1 VPVVDVQSATK
12 RYGDVVALSDVS
24 VAIEP
29 GVTGLLGPNGAGKT
43 TLLKLM
49 VGLIAPTSGAVRLW
63 DESPRSN
70 MGLYRRIGYC
80 PEGEALYGFMTGRAF
95 LAMNAG
101 LHGLNDPDG
110 AAQRA
115 LDQVD
120 LVEQAEKRIRAY
132 SRGMRQRIKMAQALL
147 HDPDVLLLDE
157 PLKGA
162 DPTQRRTLMDLVV
175 RLGQAGKTVVVSSHV
190 LHEVERMASEII
202 LIHRGR
208 LLASGDYHAIRE
220 AMDGRP
226 HKVSV
231 EADQPRRLAAVL
243 TEGDLVNGVDLQEGR
258 VVVDIADPSAFYR
271 ELPRVA
277 LDAEVRL
284 TEITSLD
291 EDLESVFRY
300 LVQ

>member
-1 VPVVDVQSATK
+1 MAVIGVQSATK
-12 RYGDVVALSDVS
+12 RFGDVVALSDVS
-24 VAIEP
+24 VEIEP

-49 VGLIAPTSGAVRLW
+49 AGLLAPTSGSVRLW
-63 DESPRSN
+63 EESPRAHPS
-70 MGLYRRIGYC
+70 LYRRIGYC
-80 PEGEALYGFMTGRAF
+80 PEGEALYDFMTGRAF
-95 LAMNAG
+95 LATHAE
-101 LHGLNDPDG
+101 LHGLADPAD

-115 LDQVD
+115 LAQVD
-120 LVEQAEKRIRAY
+120 LLGQAEKRIRAY

-162 DPTQRRTLMDLVV
+162 DPTQRRTLMDLTH
-175 RLGQAGKTVVVSSHV
+175 RLGQEGKTVVVSSHV

-226 HKVSV
+226 HKVSLA
-231 EADQPRRLAAVL
+231 ADEPRRLAAVL
-243 TEGDLVNGVDLQEGR
+243 TEGDLVNGVELQEGR
-258 VVVDIADPSAFYR
+258 VVVDIADPSTFYR
-271 ELPRVA
+271 ELPRAA

>member
-1 VPVVDVQSATK
+1 MAVIDVHSATK

-24 VAIEP
+24 VEIGA

-49 VGLIAPTSGAVRLW
+49 AGLLAPTSGTVQLW
-63 DESPRSN
+63 GESPRSRPS
-70 MGLYRRIGYC
+70 LYGRIGYC
-80 PEGEALYGFMTGRAF
+80 PEGETLYGFMTGRAF

-101 LHGLNDPDG
+101 LHGLDDPEG

-115 LDQVD
+115 LEHVD
-120 LVEQAEKRIRAY
+120 LLDQAEKRIRAY

-147 HDPDVLLLDE
+147 HDPDALLLDE

-162 DPTQRRTLMDLVV
+162 DPTQRRTLMELIV
-175 RLGQAGKTVVVSSHV
+175 RLGEAGKTVVVSSHV
-190 LHEVERMASEII
+190 LHEVERMASDIV

-208 LLASGDYHAIRE
+208 LLASGDYHAIRD

-226 HKVSV
+226 HKVSLA
-231 EADQPRRLAAVL
+231 ADAPRRLAAVL
-243 TEGDLVNGVDLQEGR
+243 TEGDLVNGVELQEGR
-258 VVVDIADPSAFYR
+258 VVVDVSDPSRFYR
-271 ELPRVA
+271 DLPRVA
-277 LDAEVRL
+277 LESEIRL
-284 TEITSLD
+284 TEIASLD

>member
-1 VPVVDVQSATK
+1 LAVINVDSATK

-24 VAIEP
+24 VEIEP

-43 TLLKLM
+43 TLLKM
-49 VGLIAPTSGAVRLW
+49 MTGLLAPTSGSVALW
-63 DESPRSN
+63 DASPRSDPS
-70 MGLYRRIGYC
+70 LYGRIGYC
-80 PEGEALYGFMTGRAF
+80 PEGETLYGFMTGRTF
-95 LAMNAG
+95 LAMNAR
-101 LHGLNDPDG
+101 LHGLADPNG

-115 LDQVD
+115 LQQVD
-120 LVEQAEKRIRAY
+120 LVDEADKRIRAY

-162 DPTQRRTLMDLVV
+162 DPTQRRTLMDLIVQ
-175 RLGQAGKTVVVSSHV
+175 LGQAGHTVVVSSHV
-190 LHEVERMASEII
+190 LHEVERMAAEIV

-226 HKVSV
+226 HKVSL
-231 EADQPRRLAAVL
+231 EAEEPRRLAAVL
-243 TEGDLVNGVDLQEGR
+243 TEGDLVNGVELQEDR
-258 VVVDIADPSAFYR
+258 VVVDIADPSSFYR
-271 ELPRVA
+271 DLPRVA
-277 LDAEVRL
+277 LDAEIRL

>member
-1 VPVVDVQSATK
+1 MAVIQVDSATK

-24 VAIEP
+24 VAIGP

-49 VGLIAPTSGAVRLW
+49 TGLLAPTSGTVTLW
-63 DESPRSN
+63 EASPRSDP
-70 MGLYRRIGYC
+70 GLYGRIGYC
-80 PEGEALYGFMTGRAF
+80 PEGETLYGFMTGRAF
-95 LAMNAG
+95 LAMNAS
-101 LHGLNDPDG
+101 LHGLSEPDA

-115 LDQVD
+115 LEQVD
-120 LVEQAEKRIRAY
+120 LVDQAEKRIRAY

-147 HDPDVLLLDE
+147 HEPDVLLLDE

-162 DPTQRRTLMDLVV
+162 DPTQRRTLMDLIVG
-175 RLGQAGKTVVVSSHV
+175 LGQAGKTVVVSSHV
-190 LHEVERMASEII
+190 LHEVERMAAEIV

-208 LLASGDYHAIRE
+208 LLASGDYQAIRE

-226 HKVSV
+226 HKVSL
-231 EADQPRRLAAVL
+231 EAEEPRRLAAVL
-243 TEGDLVNGVDLQEGR
+243 TEGDLVNGVELQEGR
-258 VVVDIADPSAFYR
+258 VVVDIADPSTFYR
-271 ELPRVA
+271 KLPRVA
-277 LDAEVRL
+277 LDAEIRL
-284 TEITSLD
+284 TGITSLD

>member
-1 VPVVDVQSATK
+1 MAVIDVQGATK

-24 VAIEP
+24 VEIGA
-29 GVTGLLGPNGAGKT
+29 GVTGLLGPNGAGKS

-49 VGLIAPTSGAVRLW
+49 TGLLAPTSGTVQLW
-63 DESPRSN
+63 GESPRSQPS
-70 MGLYRRIGYC
+70 LYGHIGYC
-80 PEGEALYGFMTGRAF
+80 PEGEMLYGFMTGRAF

-101 LHGLNDPDG
+101 LHGLDDPEG

-115 LDQVD
+115 LEQVD
-120 LVEQAEKRIRAY
+120 LLDQAEKRVRAY

-147 HDPDVLLLDE
+147 HDPDALLLDE

-162 DPTQRRTLMDLVV
+162 DPTQRRTLMDLIV

-208 LLASGDYHAIRE
+208 LVASGDYHAIRE
-220 AMDGRP
+220 AMDERP
-226 HKVSV
+226 HKVSL
-231 EADQPRRLAAVL
+231 EASESRRLAAVL
-243 TEGDLVNGVDLQEGR
+243 TESDLVNGVDLQEGR
-258 VVVDIADPSAFYR
+258 VVVDIADPSRFYR

-277 LDAEVRL
+277 LESEIRL

>member
-1 VPVVDVQSATK
+1 MAVIDVHSATK

-24 VAIEP
+24 VEIGA

-49 VGLIAPTSGAVRLW
+49 TGLLEPTSGTVQLW
-63 DESPRSN
+63 GESPRSRPS
-70 MGLYRRIGYC
+70 LYGRVGYC
-80 PEGEALYGFMTGRAF
+80 PEGETLYGFMTGRAF
-95 LAMNAG
+95 LAMNAR
-101 LHGLNDPDG
+101 LHGLVDPDG
-110 AAQRA
+110 AAQRT
-115 LDQVD
+115 LEQVD
-120 LVEQAEKRIRAY
+120 LVDQAEKRIRAY

-162 DPTQRRTLMDLVV
+162 DPTQRRALMDLIVG
-175 RLGQAGKTVVVSSHV
+175 LGHAGKTAVVSSHV
-190 LHEVERMASEII
+190 LHEVERMASEIV

-226 HKVSV
+226 HKVAL
-231 EADQPRRLAAVL
+231 EADAPRRLAAAL
-243 TEGDLVNGVDLQEGR
+243 TEGDLVNGVELQEGR
-258 VVVDIADPSAFYR
+258 VVVEVSDPSTFYR
-271 ELPRVA
+271 DLPRVA
-277 LDAEVRL
+277 LESEIRL
-284 TEITSLD
+284 TEIASLD